1 MNNSTNYDSVLL
13 TKRLVYGT
21 ENPSDDFNEH
31 IRPDGEVPQSVT
43 YSMKDYM
50 ESGSGRYAIP
60 SIFPIVDKFFSSFEI
75 EPGNY
80 DTPEEIRDVLDL
92 GDINPDTGR
101 YETFNQSKRTAIW
114 QYGTDTISSDFPERA
129 YIFGTS
135 DFILDFT
142 NARFIVDD
150 NGDRSIIGM
159 KVTLGREDFDF
170 SGGAGPINYLA
181 NLVLNPAFDPYELKR
196 KAVPLKF
203 AATDSYDGEVY
214 GTWR

>member
-1 MNNSTNYDSVLL
+1 MNNSTNYDPVLL

-135 DFILDFT
+135 DFILDLT

-159 KVTLGREDFDF
+159 KVTPGREDFDF
-170 SGGAGPINYLA
+170 SGG
-181 NLVLNPAFDPYELKR
+181 V
-196 KAVPLKF
+196 V
-203 AATDSYDGEVY
+203 
-214 GTWR
+214 